1 VPLDRMLLLFRD
13 DRRVQGRTHDQRDLL
28 DVESVAG
35 HLLKLVDEGKDTP
48 RWQIAQRAAPDR
60 VISVTDP
67 EARHAHKTV
76 LRRQDGFKAHLAVE
90 PDTWLITDCALAKAS
105 GTGSSDAAI
114 WAHAAGG

>member
-67 EARHAHKTV
+67 EGATFRGDKAEPQLRAKSAALPRSKTANALPVSDESPLCCARA
-76 LRRQDGFKAHLAVE
+76 
-90 PDTWLITDCALAKAS
+90 AS
-105 GTGSSDAAI
+105 RCRPNSKR
-114 WAHAAGG
+114 